1 MNKNKKVY
9 SKIVEKMVD
18 DMTLFDDDL
27 MSKVFDQNIP
37 ATKLLIS
44 TILNKNVDVIKSKG
58 QWDMKNPIVN
68 GRSITLDIFAKDS
81 KGSHFN
87 CEVQRSN
94 AGAIPKRARF
104 YSAMV
109 DVRMLKEKQ
118 KFKEIK
124 DSYVIFITQNDYFRE
139 GKPIYLIER
148 KRENDKIFNDGNHII
163 YVNGQYKGNDNIGRL
178 LEDFRRKETSGFNN
192 PELEKGVRQFK
203 IDKKGR
209 QIMCEAV
216 EKYAKEQYE
225 IGISKGK
232 DIGQKKGKK
241 EGKIESIRAL
251 MNNLNF
257 TAEQAMESLDIPKTE
272 YSKYKSKL

>member
-44 TILNKNVDVIKSKG
+44 T
-58 QWDMKNPIVN
+58 
-68 GRSITLDIFAKDS
+68 
-81 KGSHFN
+81 
-87 CEVQRSN
+87 
-94 AGAIPKRARF
+94 
-104 YSAMV
+104 
-109 DVRMLKEKQ
+109 
-118 KFKEIK
+118 
-124 DSYVIFITQNDYFRE
+124 
-139 GKPIYLIER
+139 
-148 KRENDKIFNDGNHII
+148 
-163 YVNGQYKGNDNIGRL
+163 
-178 LEDFRRKETSGFNN
+178 
-192 PELEKGVRQFK
+192 
-203 IDKKGR
+203 KKGR